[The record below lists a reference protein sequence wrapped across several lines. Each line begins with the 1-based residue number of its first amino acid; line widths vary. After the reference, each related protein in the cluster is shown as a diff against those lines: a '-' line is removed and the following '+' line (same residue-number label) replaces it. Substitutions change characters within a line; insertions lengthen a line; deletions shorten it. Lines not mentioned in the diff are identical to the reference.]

1 MIRSARQPLDF
12 CSETRMLRVSSVFI
26 RVKEATMV
34 KFGARGGSIVEMAQA
49 FLALRSRGLL
59 W

>member
-1 MIRSARQPLDF
+1 
-12 CSETRMLRVSSVFI
+12 MLRVSSVFI

-49 FLALRSRGLL
+49 FFLHLGRRHLVHLDCKKSKCRGLGRG
-59 W
+59 